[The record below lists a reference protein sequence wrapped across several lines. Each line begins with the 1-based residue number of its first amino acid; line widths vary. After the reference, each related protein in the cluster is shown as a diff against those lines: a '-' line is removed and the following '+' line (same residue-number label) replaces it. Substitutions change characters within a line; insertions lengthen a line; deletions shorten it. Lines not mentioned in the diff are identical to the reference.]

1 MLKDI
6 EISVS
11 SVRFIKQLPYD
22 KQVVHLV
29 HLRYTSSKQVSCLFS
44 GTYT

>member
-11 SVRFIKQLPYD
+11 SVRFIKRLTYD
-22 KQVVHLV
+22 KQEIHLI
-29 HLRYTSSKQVSCLFS
+29 HLWYT
-44 GTYT
+44 